1 MATYL
6 KRAVERPVEDLT
18 AVRQTVSE
26 ILERIQKEGMDA
38 VRFYSKKFDG
48 WEPRSFRLSADEI
61 RAARRALPASEIA
74 DIDFC
79 QAQIRNFAAEQMRRL
94 VGFEVETLPGVHL
107 GQKIIPVASSGSYV
121 PGGRYPMLASAHMTV
136 ITPKVAG
143 VKRIVASSPPAKGQG
158 PWPATVY
165 SMAAAGADE
174 IYCMGGVH
182 ALAAMAYGMEGLAP
196 VDMVV
201 GAGNK
206 YVAEAKRQLFGTV
219 GIDLLAGPTEILI
232 ICDETADP
240 SIVAA
245 DLLGQAEHDPN
256 ARQAL
261 VSLSEKTARDTMAEL
276 EKQLAV
282 LPTREI
288 AGPAWGSNGDVI
300 VVDSPAEAVQVSD
313 EWAPEHLEVQTK
325 DWRYY
330 LEQLPQLRLGLPGRG
345 DDRRLRRQD
354 HRHQPRAADDAG
366 GALHG
371 RAVGRQVREDGDL
384 PVRHPRGLA
393 QDRRGLRAGL
403 QLREHAGARDFVQG
417 EGRQVPGCEIA
428 ATASS
433 PRSAVGRWPARGACP
448 SGCRRG

>member
-38 VRFYSKKFDG
+38 VRFYSSKFDG
-48 WEPRSFRLSADEI
+48 WEPKSFRLSADEI
-61 RAARRALPASEIA
+61 RAAERALPASEIA
-74 DIDFC
+74 DIEFC
-79 QAQIRNFAAEQMRRL
+79 QAQIRNFASEQMRRL

-182 ALAAMAYGMEGLAP
+182 ALAAMAFGMEGLAP

-206 YVAEAKRQLFGTV
+206 FVAEAKRQLFGAV

-261 VSLSEKTARDTMAEL
+261 VSLSEKTACDTMAEL

-300 VVDSPAEAVQVSD
+300 VVDSPAEAVQISD

-330 LEQLPQLRLGLPGRG
+330 LDHCRNYGSVFLGEETTVAYGDKTIGTNHVLPTMKAARYTGGLSVGKFVKTVTY
-345 DDRRLRRQD
+345 QYAT
-354 HRHQPRAADDAG
+354 RAASLKIAEVCERVCNYENML
-366 GALHG
+366 AHG
-371 RAVGRQVREDGDL
+371 ISCKVRVDKY
-384 PVRHPRGLA
+384 
-393 QDRRGLRAGL
+393 
-403 QLREHAGARDFVQG
+403 
-417 EGRQVPGCEIA
+417 
-428 ATASS
+428 
-433 PRSAVGRWPARGACP
+433 RGAK
-448 SGCRRG
+448 